1 LLLPILKSKLPSSK
15 AQDSNRIANLVALKS
30 AHLKHTSLEVKS
42 SRLKLAQRS
51 ATSLS
56 LDSKLSKKAKNK
68 KKAMRESV
76 PKLNVAAEV
85 NSIKTVKAVQLEE
98 EVIKALMLIKVIS
111 HHFDD
116 TNEFEKEG

>member
-1 LLLPILKSKLPSSK
+1 
-15 AQDSNRIANLVALKS
+15 LVALKS

-98 EVIKALMLIKVIS
+98 EVTKALMLIKVIS